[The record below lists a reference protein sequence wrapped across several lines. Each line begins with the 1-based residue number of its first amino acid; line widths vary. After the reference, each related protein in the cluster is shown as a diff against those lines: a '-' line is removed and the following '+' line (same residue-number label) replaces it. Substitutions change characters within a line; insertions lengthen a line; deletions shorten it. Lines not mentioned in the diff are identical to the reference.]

1 MRNNPPSGPVADAV
15 RELVESMGYFLLE
28 FSSQT
33 VKGRTNVHCVLHRE
47 GGIDLDS
54 LTTVHRALQP
64 RLEALLD
71 SRDLRIEFSS
81 PGMERVLKSFHEV
94 AVFCNHP
101 VYVLTPDDQEWQPGT
116 ITEADDASCRIVFDD
131 GTQGTFTADAL
142 LKVRLAD

>member
-1 MRNNPPSGPVADAV
+1 
-15 RELVESMGYFLLE
+15 MGYFLLE

-47 GGIDLDS
+47 GGVDLDT

-71 SRDLRIEFSS
+71 ARDLRIEFSS
-81 PGMERVLKSFHEV
+81 PGIERVLKSFHEV
-94 AVFCNHP
+94 SAFRNRPVF
-101 VYVLTPDDQEWQPGT
+101 VLTPDNQEWRPGT
-116 ITEADDASCRIVFDD
+116 IMEADDASCRIVFDD
-131 GTQGTFTADAL
+131 GTQGMFTADAL